1 MGAKISHSGIVES
14 ISDECVKVRIL
25 QTSACAGCKV
35 ASHCHASESKEKI
48 VDVLNMSDTSRLK
61 VGDDVMV
68 IASRDVA
75 NRSLLLGFGIPLLIL
90 VGALLFV
97 LQLTG
102 NEGFAALSGLLAL
115 IPYYFIIWLCRKK
128 IQQQLAFSIET
139 INNN

>member
-139 INNN
+139 INKN

>member
-61 VGDDVMV
+61 IGDDVMV

-90 VGALLFV
+90 VGTLLFV

>member
-115 IPYYFIIWLCRKK
+115 IPYYLIIWLCRKK

>member
-139 INNN
+139 NK

>member
-90 VGALLFV
+90 VGVLLFV

-139 INNN
+139 NK

>member
-90 VGALLFV
+90 VGVLLFV

>member
-75 NRSLLLGFGIPLLIL
+75 NRSLLLGFGLPLLIL

>member
-128 IQQQLAFSIET
+128 ILQQLAFSIET